1 MSTALFE
8 RLYADHDRY
17 EALLCILDRQLHVAA
32 CQEVPDYRLLARIFR
47 YLNRQPEE
55 WHHKVEDEL
64 FKWLAEQQP
73 ENQDLLSVLTEEHRR
88 FEVYGHELETKAQRL
103 ADESEENSDAELDN
117 NTFNLARAF
126 SELYHHHIYTENKR
140 IFPQMETAFP
150 AESLEEIVPLPPVA
164 DAEDSPEF
172 QRLFHQIAD
181 ERKGLELGHGRQA
194 IYCPLCGVEPAGEAS
209 R

>member
-8 RLYADHDRY
+8 RLYADHERY

-32 CQEVPDYRLLARIFR
+32 CQEVPDYRLLERIFR

-55 WHHKVEDEL
+55 WHHRAEDQL
-64 FKWLAEQQP
+64 FQWLAEQQP
-73 ENQDLLSVLTEEHRR
+73 ESQDLFSVLTEEHRR
-88 FEVYGHELETKAQRL
+88 FEVYGRELETKTQRL
-103 ADESEENSDAELDN
+103 ADNGPGAEMDN

-126 SELYHHHIYTENKR
+126 SELYHHHIYTEDHR
-140 IFPQMETAFP
+140 IFPRIEAAFHT
-150 AESLEEIVPLPPVA
+150 ESLKERVPLPPA
-164 DAEDSPEF
+164 TNAEDSPEF
-172 QRLFHQIAD
+172 QQLFHQIAD

-194 IYCPLCGVEPAGEAS
+194 IYCPLCGAEPVDEAS